1 MQDKLKKKI
10 TFYQPYY
17 FMNKKRLFTITAGI
31 LLSCFGTLFAI
42 TQNDTITSKS
52 NVDSVKTGKTLYENK
67 CVRCHKL
74 KDPAKYTMAQ
84 WPGLVNKMQKR
95 SKITDEQKKLIL
107 SYLATEAKK
116 EK

>member
-1 MQDKLKKKI
+1 
-10 TFYQPYY
+10 
-17 FMNKKRLFTITAGI
+17 MNKKQIFTIAAGI
-31 LLSCFGTLFAI
+31 LLSCVGTLSAA
-42 TQNDTITSKS
+42 TQNDTLTSKLYA
-52 NVDSVKTGKTLYENK
+52 DSVKTGKALYVNN

-84 WPGLVNKMQKR
+84 WPGLVKKMQKR
-95 SKITDEQKKLIL
+95 SKITDEQRKLIL

>member
-1 MQDKLKKKI
+1 
-10 TFYQPYY
+10 
-17 FMNKKRLFTITAGI
+17 MNTKRFLTIATGI
-31 LLSCFGTLFAI
+31 LLSSAGTIFAS
-42 TQNDTITSKS
+42 TQNDTIAHKMSA
-52 NVDSVKTGKTLYENK
+52 DSVKTGKALYENN

-84 WPGLVNKMQKR
+84 WPRLVDKMQKR
-95 SKITDEQKKLIL
+95 AKITDEQKALIL